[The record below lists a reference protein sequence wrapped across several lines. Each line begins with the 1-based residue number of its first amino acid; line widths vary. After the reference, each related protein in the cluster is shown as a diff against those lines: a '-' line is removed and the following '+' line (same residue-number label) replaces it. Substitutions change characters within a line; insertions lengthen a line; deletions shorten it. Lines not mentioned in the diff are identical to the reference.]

1 MSDTKKLT
9 SSNESMKSV
18 SVGDSMRSTTASQR
32 SNTPNTTQPVKTK
45 PVFTP
50 PPQNVNKN
58 SEK

>member
-18 SVGDSMRSTTASQR
+18 NDSMKSTTASQR
-32 SNTPNTTQPVKTK
+32 SNTPNTTAPVKTK

-50 PPQNVNKN
+50 PAQNVTKS